1 MNNELARF
9 RAMSLAATAAL
20 LLPLAVIAQSAA
32 APAKPT
38 AGPLAFDT
46 PQQAA
51 DAAVKAA
58 EANDIP
64 AMEALFGPDGKQIVP
79 SGDPVRDKSDLARF
93 AEKAHQKLDISFDVD
108 DPKRAVLVVGDDEWP
123 MPVPLVE
130 KGGKWRF
137 DARQGKEEILARRIG
152 GNELDAIAL
161 LRGYVEA
168 QEDYAAE
175 LHDGATMH
183 QYAQK
188 AISTPGKQDG
198 LSWKNEDGSWGGPIG
213 DEVAKALAAGYT
225 SRLEPYNG
233 YYFRTLT
240 AQGPEAPLG
249 ARDYVVKGMMIGGF
263 AAIAWPVTYG
273 VTGVQTFQVN
283 NDGLVYQKDLGP
295 DTGKIAPTIKRYNPD
310 KTWLV
315 TEDEP

>member
-1 MNNELARF
+1 MNTKLARV
-9 RAMSLAATAAL
+9 ALAATLVTGAAG
-20 LLPLAVIAQSAA
+20 IAIAIPSTTP
-32 APAKPT
+32 APAPSATK
-38 AGPLAFDT
+38 AFDT

-58 EANDIP
+58 ADNDVP
-64 AMEALFGPDGKQIVP
+64 ALQAILGLDGKDIVP
-79 SGDPVRDKSDLARF
+79 SGDPVQDKNDLARF
-93 AEKAHQKLDISFDVD
+93 ADKAHQKLEVQFDIGN
-108 DPKRAVLVVGDDEWP
+108 PKRAVLVVGDDAWP

-137 DARQGKEEILARRIG
+137 DAKQGREEILARRIG

-188 AISTPGKQDG
+188 AISTPGKHDG
-198 LSWKNEDGSWGGPIG
+198 LSWKNEDGSIGGPIG
-213 DEVAKALAAGYT
+213 ELVAQALAAGY
-225 SRLEPYNG
+225 SNRLEPYNG

-240 AQGPEAPLG
+240 AQGPDAPLG
-249 ARDYVVKGMMIGGF
+249 ARDYIVKGMMIGGF

-295 DTGKIAPTIKRYNPD
+295 DTGKIAPTIKAYNPG
-310 KTWLV
+310 KGWLV

>member
-1 MNNELARF
+1 MKPKIDRAILTVLA
-9 RAMSLAATAAL
+9 SLAVLCATAIAL
-20 LLPLAVIAQSAA
+20 PAPDPAPAAA
-32 APAKPT
+32 APR
-38 AGPLAFDT
+38 AFDT

-58 EANDIP
+58 ADNDVP
-64 AMEALFGPDGKQIVP
+64 ALQALFGPDGKDIVP
-79 SGDPVRDKSDLARF
+79 SGDPVKDKNDLARF
-93 AEKAHQKLDISFDVD
+93 AEDAKQKLEISYDAD
-108 DPKRAVLVVGDDEWP
+108 NPKRAVLVVGDDEWP

-130 KGGKWRF
+130 TNGKWRF
-137 DARQGKEEILARRIG
+137 DAKQGKEEILARRIG

-168 QEDYAAE
+168 QEDYSEE
-175 LHDGATMH
+175 LHDGATMN

-188 AISTPGKQDG
+188 AISTPGKHDG
-198 LSWKNEDGSWGGPIG
+198 LSWKNDDGSIGGPIG

-225 SRLEPYNG
+225 NKLEPYNG

-240 AQGPEAPLG
+240 AQGPDAPLG
-249 ARDYVVKGMMIGGF
+249 AREYIIKGMMIGGF
-263 AAIAWPVTYG
+263 AAIAWPVKYG

-295 DTGKIAPTIKRYNPD
+295 ETDKLAPMIKRYNPD

>member
-1 MNNELARF
+1 MSRKF
-9 RAMSLAATAAL
+9 DRAIRVTLTLLGGLGAAAL
-20 LLPLAVIAQSAA
+20 TLASPAPAAQTA
-32 APAKPT
+32 APAK
-38 AGPLAFDT
+38 AFDT

-58 EANDIP
+58 AENDVP
-64 AMEALFGPDGKQIVP
+64 ALEALFGADGKFIVP
-79 SGDPVRDKSDLARF
+79 SGDPVQDKNDLARF
-93 AEKAHQKLDISFDVD
+93 VEKAHQKMEISFDEG
-108 DPKRAVLVVGDDEWP
+108 DPKRAVLVVGEDEWP
-123 MPVPLVE
+123 MPVPIVE

-137 DARQGKEEILARRIG
+137 DAKQGKEEILARRIG

-198 LSWKNEDGSWGGPIG
+198 LSWKHEDGSWGGPIG
-213 DEVAKALAAGYT
+213 DEVAQALAAGYT

-240 AQGPEAPLG
+240 AQGPDAPLG

-295 DTGKIAPTIKRYNPD
+295 ETGKIAPTIKRYNPD